1 MIKDVKLIGVCVGD
15 PDRSLDFYT
24 NKLGF
29 KVLSDTMSG
38 DDIRWIE
45 VAPPDSKVVLALYTP
60 PGMEDQV
67 GKSWGIEFK
76 CDDVRATY
84 EELQKRG
91 VKFVQELEEQS
102 WGTSAVFLD
111 PDGNSFVIGS

>member
-29 KVLSDTMSG
+29 KVLSDTKAG
-38 DDIRWIE
+38 DETRWIE
-45 VAPPDSKVVLALYTP
+45 VAPPKSKVVLALYTP
-60 PGMEDQV
+60 PGMEDQI

-76 CDDVRATY
+76 CDDVHKTY
-84 EELQKRG
+84 AELQKRG
-91 VKFVQELEEQS
+91 VKFVSEPEEQS
-102 WGTSAVFLD
+102 WGTSAVFVD
-111 PDGNSFVIGS
+111 PDGNSFVLGS